1 LRSDRNDRYDRI
13 TIVSGVETELGPV
26 GIARLVKYSL
36 QTMELRGKRSQ
47 SGPKPAASQRRRRIV
62 DNPHRENLLRT
73 LIIEPNIDNT
83 AGHLVFPGK
92 SRLLVKDEWWAKFSQ
107 DAYKIL
113 EIKYDEKY
121 SIGPHHD
128 SEMELV
134 HESIPRENDFIVVEM
149 SRKGVNFLQT
159 SKCETITKQKQTNT
173 TTNKV

>member
-1 LRSDRNDRYDRI
+1 
-13 TIVSGVETELGPV
+13 
-26 GIARLVKYSL
+26 
-36 QTMELRGKRSQ
+36 MEWRGKRSQ

-62 DNPHRENLLRT
+62 DNHHRENLLRT

-107 DAYKIL
+107 DASKIPLYIL

-128 SEMELV
+128 SEKELV
-134 HESIPRENDFIVVEM
+134 HESIPRESDVIVVGIMM
-149 SRKGVNFLQT
+149 SRKGVTFLQT
-159 SKCETITKQKQTNT
+159 SKCETITKQQQTKYDT
-173 TTNKV
+173 CSRKRRWVLSSGLLRSFSV